1 MSEYKSKLTD
11 EMKRCMKAGE
21 KSRLLVVR
29 TLLAAIKQQEIDQ
42 QITLDDAQILAVLDK
57 AVKQRRDS
65 IAQFTDAGRQDL
77 ADIEIAEMAVI
88 QDFMPQPLT
97 ETEIA
102 QMVADAVAQVDAKTM
117 QDMGKVM
124 ALLKPQMQGRADM
137 AQVSQKIKAAIG

>member
-1 MSEYKSKLTD
+1 MSEYKSTLTA

-21 KSRLLVVR
+21 KARLLVVR
-29 TLLAAIKQQEIDQ
+29 GLLAAIKQLEIDQ
-42 QITLDDAQILAVLDK
+42 QITLDDAQVLAVLDK

-65 IAQFTDAGRQDL
+65 ISQFTEAGRQDL
-77 ADIEIAEMAVI
+77 ADIELAELLVI

-124 ALLKPQMQGRADM
+124 ALLKPSMQGRADM
-137 AQVSQKIKAAIG
+137 GQVSQKIKAALG

>member
-1 MSEYKSKLTD
+1 MSEYKSALTA

-21 KSRLLVVR
+21 KERLLVVR
-29 TLLAAIKQQEIDQ
+29 SLLAAIKQQEIDQ
-42 QITLDDAQILAVLDK
+42 QITLDDAQVLAVLDK

-65 IAQFTDAGRQDL
+65 INQFTDAGRQDL
-77 ADIEIAEMAVI
+77 ADNELAELAVI

-102 QMVADAVAQVDAKTM
+102 QMVADAVAEVDAKSM

-124 ALLKPQMQGRADM
+124 ALLKPAMQGRADM
-137 AQVSQKIKAAIG
+137 GQVSQKIKAALS